1 MSSRASATRYA
12 RALLDVV
19 IKEAEPAQVG
29 QQLATLASLFNENT
43 DLQKALT
50 NPAVP
55 VTAKRGIVQELATR
69 LEMAPPAAKLL
80 LMLADR
86 DRLALIPALHE
97 VYAARL
103 REHQQVITAEITTA
117 APLSPERA
125 AQLQQR
131 LSQATGRTITMTTSV
146 DPELIGG
153 AVARVGSTVFDG
165 SIAAQL
171 QQLRDRL
178 QQQR

>member
-19 IKEAEPAQVG
+19 IKEADPDQVG
-29 QQLATLASLFNENT
+29 QQLASLAALFDENT

-55 VTAKRGIVQELATR
+55 VSAKRGIVQELATR
-69 LEMAPPAAKLL
+69 LKMAPPPTKLL

-86 DRLALIPALHE
+86 DRLALIPSLHD
-97 VYAARL
+97 VYAERL
-103 REHQQVITAEITTA
+103 REHKQVITAEITTS

-131 LSQATGRTITMTTSV
+131 LSQATG
-146 DPELIGG
+146 
-153 AVARVGSTVFDG
+153 
-165 SIAAQL
+165 
-171 QQLRDRL
+171 
-178 QQQR
+178 

>member
-55 VTAKRGIVQELATR
+55 VTAKRGIVQELAKR

-86 DRLALIPALHE
+86 DRLALIPALNE